1 MLDDTMELIDKYTV
15 EHPFTKI
22 RIVDSGERFVTL
34 YLLTYGKYS
43 MRALVDRGIT
53 PLQIAKL
60 FHRFETDCKSR
71 ENPGV

>member
-1 MLDDTMELIDKYTV
+1 MLEATMETIDKYTV

-22 RIVDSGERFVTL
+22 RIVDGGEQMVEL

-43 MRALVDRGIT
+43 MRALVDRWIA
-53 PLQIAKL
+53 PLQLANL
-60 FHRFETDCKSR
+60 FHRFEMDCKSR